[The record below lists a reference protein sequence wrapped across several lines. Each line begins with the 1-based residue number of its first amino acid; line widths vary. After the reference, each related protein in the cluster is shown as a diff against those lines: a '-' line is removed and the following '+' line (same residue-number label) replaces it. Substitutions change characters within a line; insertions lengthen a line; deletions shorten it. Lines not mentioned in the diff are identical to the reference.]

1 MGFKMIHY
9 LLATFFIIHGLIHL
23 MFEFYFLA
31 DPSTGEYFGW
41 SGNSWL
47 LTSIL
52 GDEVVQV
59 VGQLLWVVI
68 MIAFAFAG
76 VAVLIK
82 KEYWRKLVIVASTIS
97 LLTFILFWDGL
108 SPDPNYFIAGPV
120 LGAVMLVTLLVA
132 RWPPDELV
140 FGIKRSQN

>member
-1 MGFKMIHY
+1 
-9 LLATFFIIHGLIHL
+9 
-23 MFEFYFLA
+23 MFEFYFPA

-59 VGQLLWVVI
+59 VGQMLWAVI
-68 MIAFAFAG
+68 MIAFVAAG
-76 VAVLIK
+76 VAVLMK
-82 KEYWRKLVIVASTIS
+82 KEYWRKSVIVASTIS
-97 LLTFILFWDGL
+97 LLAFSLFWDGL
-108 SPDPNYFIAGPV
+108 SPDPSYFIAGPV
-120 LGAVMLVTLLVA
+120 LAAVILVTLLVA

-140 FGIKRSQN
+140 FGIKNSQN